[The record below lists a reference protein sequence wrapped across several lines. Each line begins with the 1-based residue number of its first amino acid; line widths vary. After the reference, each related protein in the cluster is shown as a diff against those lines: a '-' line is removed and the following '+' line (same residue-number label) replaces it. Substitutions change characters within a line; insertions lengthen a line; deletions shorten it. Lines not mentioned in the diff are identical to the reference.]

1 MIPAKYRVRIH
12 KCYFRLTVLKNSKY
26 SDIRSFIADRSCI
39 LYVQKVIFAMS
50 HHFSYR
56 QDEFLE
62 LNESKLVEIFSNNDI
77 FVENEETVFLAAV
90 R

>member
-1 MIPAKYRVRIH
+1 MYR
-12 KCYFRLTVLKNSKY
+12 K
-26 SDIRSFIADRSCI
+26 SF
-39 LYVQKVIFAMS
+39 S
-50 HHFSYR
+50 HYFSYR